1 MPSSNACLHQK
12 ASPPPSP
19 PLHARSLPHPPPL
32 PTPCLP
38 QVAKNIFAKVY
49 QGASSRLHVTAY
61 CGALEV
67 LRETAVRRLPVELA
81 AWFTQLPEDGKFHK
95 DVGEWTEGREGWQER
110 VGAGWVALAWVRD
123 E

>member
-1 MPSSNACLHQK
+1 M
-12 ASPPPSP
+12 
-19 PLHARSLPHPPPL
+19 HPQ
-32 PTPCLP
+32 

-61 CGALEV
+61 CAALEV

-95 DVGEWTEGREGWQER
+95 DVGECM
-110 VGAGWVALAWVRD
+110 
-123 E
+123 